1 MRKFLNYT
9 PNATELLAMVF
20 VYIGLITLYGDYIIS
35 QPMNILIQ
43 GAATFLILVFTVW
56 LGRLFTNFIK
66 SLN

>member
-9 PNATELLAMVF
+9 PNATEMLAMVF
-20 VYIGLITLYGDYIIS
+20 VYIGLITLYGDFIIS

-43 GAATFLILVFTVW
+43 GVATFLILVFTVW

>member
-9 PNATELLAMVF
+9 PNATEMLAMVF
-20 VYIGLITLYGDYIIS
+20 VYIGLITMYGDFIIS
-35 QPMNILIQ
+35 QPVNILIQ

>member
-9 PNATELLAMVF
+9 PNATEMLAMVF

>member
-9 PNATELLAMVF
+9 PNATEMLAMVF
-20 VYIGLITLYGDYIIS
+20 VYIGLITMYGDYIIS
-35 QPMNILIQ
+35 QPVNILIQ